1 MLARRKAATAA
12 VVMLA
17 GLVSANCASVAPV
30 AAATPGAPSD
40 GPGWTLPSYE
50 ASACGDGVT
59 GFATC
64 NAIELLSPSQHW
76 RPGSTWAG
84 QRPSPS
90 EGRGTGDAT
99 DPSPPSSGYYP
110 VDLQSAY
117 GLSSAAGSMSPGS
130 TAPTVAVVDAYDDPN
145 AASDLSAYRAAMSG
159 AQDPNTGLVDSSVPP
174 LCSPTVTTGCV
185 TFTKVN
191 QSGGTN
197 YPASNTGW
205 VEEISVDLDMVSA
218 ICPACNIVLVEAS
231 SNGMPDLAQAVT
243 EAETFHPAVV
253 SNSYG
258 GGESSSETSD
268 NSIYAASATTAITA
282 ATGDTGYGTDFP
294 ATSPGV
300 TAVGGTTLS
309 YTGTGPSLAWDA
321 QTAWSDTGSG
331 CSAYEAM
338 PEWQDD
344 QGVYDLAA
352 DCTGRQVADVSAD
365 ANPATGVAAYDTFGE
380 SGWLVLGGTSVST
393 QIIGATY
400 ALAAGT
406 GSLEPSPEALYPDM
420 GGTATGPTPGLVPV
434 GSGSNGSCGDYLCN
448 ASDTLSGGYNGPTG
462 LGTPYGLSAFLAQS
476 PTPTGTVTIEVS
488 GSQTY
493 GSSAPTFSYTDNA
506 PSGIDVGSAL
516 TCSTVDRGT
525 SISPSLGAGSYSV
538 DGSSCSGLSL
548 SGTGAS
554 DYTIS
559 YAGVSDG
566 FVVNPAPL
574 NITASSPSMTYGG
587 EVPTI
592 TPNYQSFV
600 NGEGPSSLSTT
611 PTCSTTATSSS
622 PVGTYPSSCSGAV
635 DANYTIS
642 YVGGSVAVGQGSQ
655 AISFTPPA
663 PGTVGGSA
671 TLSATGGASGNPV
684 VFTVDSTSGAGVCN
698 VSGTDGT
705 TVNYTGVG
713 SCVIDADQAGN
724 TDYSAAPVVTQ
735 TIPVGSPVTGGG
747 GGSSPP
753 VRDGGGGLTSVGL
766 QPQTVSFTPPAS
778 GSAGGSATLSAM
790 GGASGSPVV
799 FTVDP
804 TSGTGVCNVTGTNGT
819 TVNFVAPGDCVIDA
833 NQAGNA
839 TYANAP
845 QVQRTIVVTAVQA
858 LAEQTINFV
867 ALAHKTLVQSPLTV
881 RATASSGL
889 TVSFTTTTPS
899 VCNSNGANGATV
911 TLVKTGTCTVWA
923 NQAGNATY
931 EVAAPV
937 DQSFTVSKA
946 SQTVRFGALT
956 SKTLAQSPLTVHAT
970 ATSGLAVSF
979 TTTTPSVC
987 TVTTASRGAR
997 VTLLK
1002 AGTCTVRASQNGNA
1016 TYQAATPVTHSFQV
1030 SKASGTTRSVAP
1042 AKTGSGYRATN
1053 AGSRALRSGW
1063 PSFFAFE

>member
-1 MLARRKAATAA
+1 
-12 VVMLA
+12 
-17 GLVSANCASVAPV
+17 
-30 AAATPGAPSD
+30 
-40 GPGWTLPSYE
+40 
-50 ASACGDGVT
+50 
-59 GFATC
+59 
-64 NAIELLSPSQHW
+64 
-76 RPGSTWAG
+76 
-84 QRPSPS
+84 
-90 EGRGTGDAT
+90 
-99 DPSPPSSGYYP
+99 
-110 VDLQSAY
+110 
-117 GLSSAAGSMSPGS
+117 MSPGS

-735 TIPVGSPVTGGG
+735 TIPVGQGSQAISFTPPAPGTVGGSATLSATGGASGNPVVFTVDSTSGAGVCNVSGTDGTTVNYTGVGSCVIDADQAGDTDYSAAPVVTQTIPVGSPVTGGG